1 MIEQP
6 LAQDDLRRHA
16 ELQDRI
22 DTPICLD
29 ESITHLGAVEDML
42 ALRAAQIVNIKAARV
57 GGLAQA
63 KAIHDMC
70 QHNAIPVWCGG
81 MLESGIGRAYN
92 VALASLNNFN
102 LPGDVSPST
111 RYWQKDIVTPEWS
124 MDLTGHV
131 SVPITTPGIGVQVDS
146 DRVENLTSRKVT
158 LSA

>member
-1 MIEQP
+1 
-6 LAQDDLRRHA
+6 
-16 ELQDRI
+16 
-22 DTPICLD
+22 
-29 ESITHLGAVEDML
+29 
-42 ALRAAQIVNIKAARV
+42 
-57 GGLAQA
+57 
-63 KAIHDMC
+63 
-70 QHNAIPVWCGG
+70 

-146 DRVENLTSRKVT
+146 DRIESLTSRKVA